1 MTDNLAE
8 QAGSAI
14 IWKAIQLVG
23 VKGLSMGRL
32 LVLAVILAPEDW
44 GLVAI
49 GAVTT
54 ELLVALT
61 DVGINDAIIQKKDV
75 EDRHYDTA
83 FTVGIIRGILIAA
96 VVALLAPWI
105 AALFDEPDATAVI
118 RVLAFRPLVD
128 ALASAKVI
136 ELTRTLKFRPLT
148 FIKLP
153 AALAETAGIFVVLVL
168 PAFLVDSL
176 FAIGLARTLGVWALV
191 IGAFAGSISG
201 VVLSYR
207 LAPYRPRFSLVGFRE
222 LFSFGKWVF
231 ATRAVRNG
239 GQFGLRA
246 VVSRFLGS
254 EDLGRFYLAQKITV
268 LPNDLVSEVVRG
280 VAFPVLSRVQHSR
293 SRTSRVFK
301 ATLTAMLTLLVP
313 IYVTLFV
320 FAEALVRHVLPSS
333 YAGLAIVIQILAIDG
348 IIDLLTDALK
358 PMLRGQGRPR
368 TDFAFTAVRTVLLVG
383 LAIFLTDQYGLA
395 GAAWAWFIAEAVIA
409 VLAVAIALNVL
420 KRPFEGMAR
429 VLFVIVASASVG
441 AGLGWLLAESLGGVF
456 GLALGSLSSL
466 VLGLMIL
473 LAFDRRF
480 DYGLIR
486 DFNKAFPKIAKKIGF
501 GELED

>member
-1 MTDNLAE
+1 MNDNLAE

-14 IWKAIQLVG
+14 IWKAIQLLG
-23 VKGLSMGRL
+23 VKGLSIGRL
-32 LVLAVILAPEDW
+32 LVLAIILAPEDW

-61 DVGINDAIIQKKDV
+61 DVGINDAIVQRSDT
-75 EDRHYDTA
+75 EDHHYDTA
-83 FTVGIIRGILIAA
+83 WTVGVVRGILIAA
-96 VVALLAPWI
+96 VVALTAPAI
-105 AALFDEPDATAVI
+105 ASLFGAPEATAVI
-118 RVLAFRPLVD
+118 QVLGLRPLVD

-148 FIKLP
+148 FIKVP
-153 AALAETAGIFVVLVL
+153 AALIETAGIFVVLVL

-176 FAIGLARTLGVWALV
+176 FAIGLAATLGVWALV
-191 IGAFAGSISG
+191 IGAFAGSLSG
-201 VVLSYR
+201 VILSYR
-207 LAPYRPRFSLVGFRE
+207 LAPYRPRLSLAGFGE

-231 ATRAVRNG
+231 ATRAMRNG

-246 VVSRFLGS
+246 VVSRLLGS

-280 VAFPVLSRVQHSR
+280 VAFPVLSRVQDSR

-320 FAEALVRHVLPSS
+320 LAGPLVRQVLPDS
-333 YAGLAIVIQILAIDG
+333 YAGLTLVIQILAVDG

-368 TDFAFTAVRTVLLVG
+368 TDFVFTAVRTVLLIG
-383 LAIFLTDQYGLA
+383 LALVLTDAFGLN
-395 GAAWAWFIAEAVIA
+395 GAAWAWLVAEAVIG
-409 VLAVAIALNVL
+409 VLAVIIALRVL

-429 VLFVIVASASVG
+429 VVAVIFLSAGLG
-441 AGLGWLLAESLGGVF
+441 AGLGWLLNGAIGGVA
-456 GLALGSLSSL
+456 GLALGSVVSVSA
-466 VLGLMIL
+466 GLAIL
-473 LAFDRRF
+473 LALDRRYDF
-480 DYGLIR
+480 GLLR
-486 DFNKAFPKIAKKIGF
+486 DFAKAFPQIARKVGL
-501 GELED
+501 GDLEA